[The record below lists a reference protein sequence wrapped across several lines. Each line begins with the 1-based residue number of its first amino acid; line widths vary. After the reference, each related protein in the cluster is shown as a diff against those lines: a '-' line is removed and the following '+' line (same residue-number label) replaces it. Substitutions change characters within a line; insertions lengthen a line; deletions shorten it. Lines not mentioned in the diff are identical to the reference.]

1 MNPITNLLLLPG
13 LLCDHE
19 LWRSQIEALPGAIE
33 TVVADMTGHEDMQLL
48 AQSILDSAPPQFAL
62 AGFSMGGYCA
72 LEIYRQ
78 APERVQKL
86 ALIDTSARADTR
98 QQTEHRETL
107 IDLCR
112 AGEINEVL
120 DHVLPAFVSQAHL
133 QDRSLVDRIRAMA
146 SRIGC
151 EAFIREQRAIM
162 SRDDKR
168 AMLKTITCDTLVL
181 CGREDQLTLPEFHT
195 ELAELIP
202 GSRLVVIDESGHFAP
217 MEQPERVAEAMQ
229 RWLLD

>member
-1 MNPITNLLLLPG
+1 MDQIKNLLLLPG
-13 LLCDHE
+13 LLCDNE
-19 LWRSQIEALPGAIE
+19 LWSSQIEALSGSFEI
-33 TVVADMTGHEDMQLL
+33 TVADMTGHIDMEQL
-48 AQSILDSAPPQFAL
+48 AESILKSAPLEFAL

-98 QQTEHRETL
+98 QQTHHREAL

-112 AGEINEVL
+112 AGKMNQVL
-120 DHVLPAFVSQAHL
+120 DYFLPVFVNQEHL
-133 QDRSLVDRIRAMA
+133 DDHSLVDNIRLMA
-146 SRIGC
+146 ERIGC
-151 EAFIREQRAIM
+151 KAFVEEQNAIM

-168 AMLKTITCDTLVL
+168 AMLKNITCDTLVL
-181 CGREDQLTLPEFHT
+181 CGSQDQLTLPEFHT

-202 GSRLVVIDESGHFAP
+202 RSRLAIVDDSGHFSP
-217 MEQPERVAEAMQ
+217 MEQPERVTAEMKC
-229 RWLLD
+229 WLLD

>member
-1 MNPITNLLLLPG
+1 MLLPG
-13 LLCDHE
+13 LLCDRE
-19 LWRSQIEALPGAIE
+19 LWRSQVEALPGSIE
-33 TVVADMTGHEDMQLL
+33 TVVADMTGHQDMQQL
-48 AQSILDSAPPQFAL
+48 AESILDSAPPEFAL

-72 LEIYRQ
+72 LEIVRQ

-98 QQTEHRETL
+98 QQTEHREAL
-107 IDLCR
+107 IDLCH
-112 AGEINEVL
+112 AGDINEVV
-120 DHVLPAFVSQAHL
+120 DHLLPAFVSRAHL
-133 QDRSLVDRIRAMA
+133 QDSALLDSIRAMA

-151 EAFIREQRAIM
+151 EAFVREQKAIM